1 MLGNPM
7 THHMFRPAV
16 SLSSTTFAALFGPR
30 PNQDQCQVSRAA
42 CAELT
47 EAEWRPVVSLTIHK
61 LMMDVVL
68 VV

>member
-16 SLSSTTFAALFGPR
+16 SFISTTIAALFGPR

-42 CAELT
+42 YDELT
-47 EAEWRPVVSLTIHK
+47 EAE
-61 LMMDVVL
+61 
-68 VV
+68 